1 MCRLPPTFLL
11 PKLLHLV
18 LTLSAWIF
26 LIQAKLHKA
35 QLGEGEIILQMIAKQ
50 TLATQTKGSSL
61 PDLPLLS
68 LCLSLSL
75 PVPRS
80 CSHLC
85 PRPHVGLYMDW
96 IGELRTRIAQCHQ
109 ENVCKHVIE
118 TKHSH

>member
-75 PVPRS
+75 SLSLALALTFALV
-80 CSHLC
+80 LML
-85 PRPHVGLYMDW
+85 VFIW
-96 IGELRTRIAQCHQ
+96 IGLGSSGQG
-109 ENVCKHVIE
+109 
-118 TKHSH
+118 